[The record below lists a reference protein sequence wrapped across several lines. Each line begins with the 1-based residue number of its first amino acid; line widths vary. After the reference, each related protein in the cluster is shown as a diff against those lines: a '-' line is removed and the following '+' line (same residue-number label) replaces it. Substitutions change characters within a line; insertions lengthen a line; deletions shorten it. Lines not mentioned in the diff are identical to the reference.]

1 MLLFSLNIVEL
12 SLGCEIPFGENGRF
26 QLSKPY
32 MLKFFF
38 FSCGRLNEFN
48 CIEACT
54 PQGTLP
60 QKFRSLGLA
69 VLEELADK
77 QTHTHKLT
85 IILLL

>member
-38 FSCGRLNEFN
+38 YFPVVG
-48 CIEACT
+48 
-54 PQGTLP
+54 
-60 QKFRSLGLA
+60 
-69 VLEELADK
+69 
-77 QTHTHKLT
+77 
-85 IILLL
+85 